1 MEGNE
6 NQYENRS
13 SSKLGWY
20 FLLTIIAIIVAGIVM
35 YWQHDN
41 IAKLINPEKQEIVC
55 TDTALIAVEP
65 VRTIQD
71 VLQFRKDIREG
82 ERIDSI
88 FMSIPDVVLIDILMN
103 HGTSLSNGDIVHIY
117 ESNKST
123 YNTVLRGTEVQK
135 FYEDSV
141 LKQPRDSLSF

>member
-41 IAKLINPEKQEIVC
+41 ITKLINPENRKQYAQI
-55 TDTALIAVEP
+55 L
-65 VRTIQD
+65 
-71 VLQFRKDIREG
+71 LQ
-82 ERIDSI
+82 
-88 FMSIPDVVLIDILMN
+88 
-103 HGTSLSNGDIVHIY
+103 
-117 ESNKST
+117 
-123 YNTVLRGTEVQK
+123 
-135 FYEDSV
+135 
-141 LKQPRDSLSF
+141 